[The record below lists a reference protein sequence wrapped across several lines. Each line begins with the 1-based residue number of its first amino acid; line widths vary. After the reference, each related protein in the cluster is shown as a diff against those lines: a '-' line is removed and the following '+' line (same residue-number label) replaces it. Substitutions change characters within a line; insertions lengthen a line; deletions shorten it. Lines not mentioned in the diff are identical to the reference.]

1 MRQFIP
7 DAPLRQATPQHHREQ
22 KPHHAQAG
30 KVLQATLLLLPL
42 RTVLHTREQQLAR
55 IHLLYHAQAYPL
67 AHLVSL
73 LAVAYSIPIGMFLSA
88 LLHGLTLSVVCQ
100 KGYPFVC
107 SGSPFLLFEMYWGQA
122 PPNRRQVKPLLPEA
136 SKRREAEGRSERPAM
151 ERPAAC
157 RIASPTNRSACL
169 KDKRPPKPCAK
180 TTT

>member
-107 SGSPFLLFEMYWGQA
+107 SGSPFLLFDMAGALCLSCWQREPVGTSWSNKVASQRGQA
-122 PPNRRQVKPLLPEA
+122 PGPL
-136 SKRREAEGRSERPAM
+136 
-151 ERPAAC
+151 
-157 RIASPTNRSACL
+157 IHPT
-169 KDKRPPKPCAK
+169 PPLVPTGPWDA
-180 TTT
+180 